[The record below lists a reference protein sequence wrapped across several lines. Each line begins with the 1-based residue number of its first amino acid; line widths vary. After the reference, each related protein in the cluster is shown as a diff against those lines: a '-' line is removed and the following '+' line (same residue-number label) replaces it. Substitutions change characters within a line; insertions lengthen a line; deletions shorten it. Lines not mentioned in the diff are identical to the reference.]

1 MSHVV
6 DPTILA
12 VYGPVPSGVDLDED
26 PRSGNDA
33 AVGALLIVATLA
45 LILRLVC
52 RRMNN
57 NGFQSDDFSMVAALV
72 FTYASGTL
80 SFAAA
85 RYGAGKHVWSLTSA
99 QVSMAGE
106 VRELMEAREEEE
118 EK

>member
-1 MSHVV
+1 MSSSSSSSSQAV
-6 DPTILA
+6 DPTIIAL
-12 VYGPVPSGVDLDED
+12 YGEPPAGLDLDAD
-26 PRSGNDA
+26 PRAGNDA
-33 AVGALLIVATLA
+33 AVGALLLVATIA
-45 LILRLVC
+45 LVLRLVC

-85 RYGAGKHVWSLTSA
+85 RYGAGKHVWSLTPA

-106 VRELMEAREEEE
+106 VRR
-118 EK
+118 